1 MTAVRNKGAISVE
14 NEAFISAILGMS
26 DTLYRVAAT
35 QLRQRADQ
43 EDAVQE
49 ALRRAWEKRHKLREE
64 RYMQTWV
71 IRILLNE
78 CHRLQRRMARTV
90 PSEEIPLAHR
100 DDESELKDV
109 LCRVEERYR
118 VPILL
123 HYIEGY
129 SVAEIG
135 AMLRIPQGT
144 VKSRLARGRKAL
156 KELLDEEVFE
166 G

>member
-1 MTAVRNKGAISVE
+1 MEK
-14 NEAFISAILGMS
+14 EAFTRAILGMT

-49 ALRRAWEKRHKLREE
+49 CLRRAWEKRHRLREE
-64 RYMQTWV
+64 RYVQTWV

-78 CHRLQRRMARTV
+78 CHRMQRRMARTMPAEDV
-90 PSEEIPLAHR
+90 PAANR
-100 DDESELKDV
+100 DGGGTLKDA
-109 LCRVEERYR
+109 LLRVEERYR
-118 VPILL
+118 TVMLL

-129 SVAEIG
+129 SVAETA

-144 VKSRLARGRKAL
+144 VKSRLARGRKEL
-156 KELLDEEVFE
+156 KAILNEEAFE
-166 G
+166 A

>member
-1 MTAVRNKGAISVE
+1 ME
-14 NEAFISAILGMS
+14 NEAFTSAILGMS

-49 ALRRAWEKRHKLREE
+49 ALRRAWEKRHKLRQE

-78 CHRLQRRMARTV
+78 CHRMQRRMARTV
-90 PSEEIPLAHR
+90 PTVEITAVHR
-100 DDESELKDV
+100 DEGCELKDV
-109 LCRVEERYR
+109 LCQVEERYR
-118 VPILL
+118 MPVLL

-129 SVAEIG
+129 SVAEIA

>member
-1 MTAVRNKGAISVE
+1 MD
-14 NEAFISAILGMS
+14 NEAFTRAVLAMTN
-26 DTLYRVAAT
+26 TLYRVAAT

-49 ALRRAWEKRHKLREE
+49 CLRRAWEKRHTLRDD
-64 RYMQTWV
+64 RYVQTWV

-78 CHRLQRRMARTV
+78 CHRAQRRMARLLPAEDV
-90 PSEEIPLAHR
+90 PAVCDHR
-100 DDESELKDV
+100 DNDLMEAMALLDEH
-109 LCRVEERYR
+109 YR
-118 VPILL
+118 LPILL

-129 SVAEIG
+129 DLAET
-135 AMLRIPQGT
+135 ASMLRIPQGT

-156 KELLDEEVFE
+156 KTLLNEEVFE

>member
-1 MTAVRNKGAISVE
+1 MD
-14 NEAFISAILGMS
+14 NEAFTRAILDMS

-35 QLRQRADQ
+35 QLRQRPDQ

-49 ALRRAWEKRHKLREE
+49 CLRRAWEKRHSLREE
-64 RYMQTWV
+64 RYVQTWV

-78 CHRLQRRMARTV
+78 CHRIQRRAARTL
-90 PSEEIPLAHR
+90 PAEEIPAIHR
-100 DDESELKDV
+100 DEMTELKDV
-109 LCRVEERYR
+109 LCMLDARYR
-118 VPILL
+118 APILL

-129 SVAEIG
+129 DIRETA

-144 VKSRLARGRKAL
+144 VKSRLARGRQAL
-156 KELLDEEVFE
+156 KVMLNEEVFE

>member
-1 MTAVRNKGAISVE
+1 MEK
-14 NEAFISAILGMS
+14 EAFTSAILGMT

-49 ALRRAWEKRHKLREE
+49 CLRRAWEKRHKLREE
-64 RYMQTWV
+64 RYVQTWV

-78 CHRLQRRMARTV
+78 CHRMQRRMNRTL
-90 PSEEIPLAHR
+90 PAEEIPAAHR
-100 DDESELKDV
+100 DERGELKDA
-109 LCRVEERYR
+109 LLRVEERFR
-118 VPILL
+118 TPMVL

-129 SVAEIG
+129 GIAETA

-144 VKSRLARGRKAL
+144 VKSRLARGRKQL
-156 KELLDEEVFE
+156 KEILDEEAFE
-166 G
+166 E